1 MILWGVLMKEDK
13 YQNVDGLMEAF
24 QQFAK
29 MNWRKTTMWGLKPS
43 EVRMLVSLKLCIERE
58 GKKGQTV
65 SDISKNLKVTSPTV
79 TQMVN
84 SLIVQGYVVRTA
96 DAQDRRISE
105 ITLTEKGE
113 HLAEMAVAK
122 SRKTFKGMIDYLGKE
137 QTDTLMELL
146 NGVYDYFE
154 ELNEQQSE
162 S

>member
-1 MILWGVLMKEDK
+1 
-13 YQNVDGLMEAF
+13 MEAF
-24 QQFAK
+24 QQFAR
-29 MNWRKTTMWGLKPS
+29 MNWRKTTVWGLKPS
-43 EVRMLVSLKLCIERE
+43 EVRMLVSLKLGNERE

-65 SDISKNLKVTSPTV
+65 SDISKFLKVTSPTV

-84 SLIVQGYVVRTA
+84 SLIAQGYVVRSA

-122 SRKTFKGMIDYLGKE
+122 SRNTFKGMIDYMGREK
-137 QTDTLMELL
+137 TDSLMELL
-146 NGVYDYFE
+146 NEVYDYFE
-154 ELNEQQSE
+154 ELNDQPTE